1 MIEGLLQLPV
11 MEMRTPHKMAADE
24 DPLRRRL
31 WIKGKAR
38 EHALQSENN
47 KSARATLILD
57 LMEPFHEPTGAVY
70 AALIASHGEDASAEQ
85 DGDAATATVCRQQA
99 WRSAK
104 AALQLLNRS
113 EDFYLETG
121 RAAAHLP
128 TVTSYATVMD
138 VWKALPVGGLGEDEG
153 RRRPEALEVVR
164 TTRQR
169 RVEVYWL
176 DTRAAG
182 GRGAPDMGGISGC
195 IVLPRGVASMTV
207 SEVLDCAAALLRAEV
222 PGYRLEGGDA
232 AAIGTWHFN

>member
-38 EHALQSENN
+38 EHALQSDNN

-57 LMEPFHEPTGAVY
+57 LMEPFHELTGAVY

-138 VWKALPVGGLGEDEG
+138 VWKALAVDTLAVDV
-153 RRRPEALEVVR
+153 AL
-164 TTRQR
+164 
-169 RVEVYWL
+169 
-176 DTRAAG
+176 AAG
-182 GRGAPDMGGISGC
+182 YSKQHLKHHHILAVPFANLQYSNTRNKFPIAIMS
-195 IVLPRGVASMTV
+195 AFSMRKTKRLV
-207 SEVLDCAAALLRAEV
+207 FLILLYFE
-222 PGYRLEGGDA
+222 LQKL
-232 AAIGTWHFN
+232 H

>member
-113 EDFYLETG
+113 EDFYLHAAAARGGVLARHEGGRGAGRPGHGGHQRVHRPPAGGCVHDGVGGVGLCG
-121 RAAAHLP
+121 RAAP
-128 TVTSYATVMD
+128 R
-138 VWKALPVGGLGEDEG
+138 GGAGV
-153 RRRPEALEVVR
+153 P
-164 TTRQR
+164 
-169 RVEVYWL
+169 
-176 DTRAAG
+176 AG
-182 GRGAPDMGGISGC
+182 GRGRRRD
-195 IVLPRGVASMTV
+195 RHVA
-207 SEVLDCAAALLRAEV
+207 LQLAHLR
-222 PGYRLEGGDA
+222 PCS
-232 AAIGTWHFN
+232 TT